1 MFEPFYGRQE
11 LLDLGLA
18 GVGEGVRV
26 HRSVVFFRPEAIR
39 IGDAT
44 RIDAQAVLSAGPH
57 GIGIGHHCHLSA
69 GVFLFGS
76 GGSIRVGDFCALS
89 ARCTVFTA
97 NDDYK
102 DGWMVNPTVGDGYR
116 KVEAGSVE
124 FGDHVVVGAG
134 TVVLPG
140 VRMERGSAAGALS
153 LIKHPVATG
162 MLVAGTPAKPVGR
175 RGDLYNE
182 LEERWKAEQAA
193 MSGGEKC

>member
-1 MFEPFYGRQE
+1 MFEPFYGHQE

-18 GVGEGVRV
+18 GVGEGVKV
-26 HRSVVFFRPEAIR
+26 HRSVVFFRPEAIH

-44 RIDAQAVLSAGPH
+44 RIDAQAVLSAGTL
-57 GIGIGHHCHLSA
+57 GIRIGHHCHLSA

-76 GGSIRVGDFCALS
+76 GGSISIGDFCALS

-102 DGWMVNPTVGDGYR
+102 DGWMVNPTVGDRYR
-116 KVEAGSVE
+116 KVEAASVA

-153 LIKHPVATG
+153 LIKHPVASG
-162 MLVAGTPAKPVGR
+162 VLVAGTPAKAVGR
-175 RGDLYNE
+175 RGDRYNA
-182 LEERWKAEQAA
+182 LEDQWKAEHAA
-193 MSGGEKC
+193 LNGGAAC